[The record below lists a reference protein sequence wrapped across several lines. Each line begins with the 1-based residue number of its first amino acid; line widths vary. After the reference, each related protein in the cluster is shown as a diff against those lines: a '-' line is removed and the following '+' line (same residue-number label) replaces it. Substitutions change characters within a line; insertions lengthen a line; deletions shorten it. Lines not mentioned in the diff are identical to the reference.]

1 MVSPLA
7 KLRRPRGAGC
17 RVDFIRFYA
26 VVLRQPQQARPTR
39 LFFATTFCYAQTMNE
54 PQAPTAPLLHLD
66 NLSVTFTTATGPL
79 PAVRDVQLCLNA
91 GETVC
96 LVGESG
102 CGKSLTARAILRL
115 DPPNAVLGG
124 HIRLHGQDLLQLP
137 EKTMRSV
144 RGRQIGMIF
153 QEPMTSLNPVLK
165 VGDQVAEPLR
175 LHEHMSRAQARDA
188 AIDLLAEVGIPAP
201 QSRYD
206 DYPHQLSG
214 GMRQRVM
221 IAMALS
227 CRPELLLADEPTT
240 ALDATIQGQIL
251 RLLAARCRE
260 RSMSVLLITHD
271 LGIASQMADTV
282 GVMYAGRLVESAPA
296 QHLFADARHP
306 YTQGLLHAAPN
317 ARSRGLN
324 RLPTIPGTVPSLQ
337 NMPEGCPFHP
347 RCTAAL
353 DRCKKE
359 MPPAFTDGA
368 HSTACWLADRV

>member
-1 MVSPLA
+1 MNKPCESS
-7 KLRRPRGAGC
+7 
-17 RVDFIRFYA
+17 A
-26 VVLRQPQQARPTR
+26 V
-39 LFFATTFCYAQTMNE
+39 
-54 PQAPTAPLLHLD
+54 PLLHID
-66 NLSVTFTTATGPL
+66 NLSVTFTTADGPL
-79 PAVRDVQLCLNA
+79 PAVRNVNLSLTE

-102 CGKSLTARAILRL
+102 CGKSLTAKAVMRL
-115 DPPNAVLGG
+115 DPPNAVLDGR
-124 HIRLHGQDLLQLP
+124 ILLRGQNLLELP
-137 EKTMRSV
+137 EKAMRSV

-165 VGDQVAEPLR
+165 IGDQVAEPLR
-175 LHEHMSRAQARDA
+175 LHEKLSRAQARDA

-227 CRPELLLADEPTT
+227 CKPDLLLADEPTT

-260 RSMSVLLITHD
+260 RRMAVLLITHD
-271 LGIASQMADTV
+271 LGVAAQMADTV

-296 QHLFADARHP
+296 HDLFAATRHP
-306 YTQGLLHAAPN
+306 YTQGLLRAAPS
-317 ARSRGLN
+317 ARSRTLD
-324 RLPTIPGTVPSLQ
+324 RLPTIPGSVPSLG
-337 NMPEGCPFHP
+337 NMPAGCPFHP
-347 RCTAAL
+347 RCPAAL
-353 DRCKKE
+353 ARCKTE
-359 MPPAFTDGA
+359 MPPTTIDDRHA
-368 HSTACWLADRV
+368 TACWLAGQA

>member
-1 MVSPLA
+1 M
-7 KLRRPRGAGC
+7 
-17 RVDFIRFYA
+17 
-26 VVLRQPQQARPTR
+26 R
-39 LFFATTFCYAQTMNE
+39 LT
-54 PQAPTAPLLHLD
+54 
-66 NLSVTFTTATGPL
+66 
-79 PAVRDVQLCLNA
+79 PA
-91 GETVC
+91 
-96 LVGESG
+96 
-102 CGKSLTARAILRL
+102 
-115 DPPNAVLGG
+115 NAVLTGR
-124 HIRLHGQDLLQLP
+124 ILLHGKDLLALP
-137 EKTMRSV
+137 EKAMHTI

-175 LHEHMSRAQARDA
+175 LHEGLSSSQAREA
-188 AIDLLAEVGIPAP
+188 AIELLTEVGIPAP

-260 RSMSVLLITHD
+260 RRMAVLLITHD
-271 LGIASQMADTV
+271 LGVAAQMADTV

-296 QHLFADARHP
+296 QDLFADARHP
-306 YTQGLLHAAPN
+306 YTQGLLHAAPS
-317 ARSRGLN
+317 ARSRGLE

-337 NMPEGCPFHP
+337 NMPTGCPFHP
-347 RCTAAL
+347 RCTYAL
-353 DRCKKE
+353 PRCSTE
-359 MPPAFTDGA
+359 MPPTFAQGA
-368 HSTACWLADRV
+368 HSTACWLVKPA

>member
-1 MVSPLA
+1 
-7 KLRRPRGAGC
+7 
-17 RVDFIRFYA
+17 
-26 VVLRQPQQARPTR
+26 
-39 LFFATTFCYAQTMNE
+39 MNE
-54 PQAPTAPLLHLD
+54 PQAPTPLLQLD
-66 NLSVTFTTATGPL
+66 DLSVTFTTAQGPL
-79 PAVRDVQLCLNA
+79 LAVRNVNFCINK
-91 GETVC
+91 GETAC

-102 CGKSLTARAILRL
+102 CGKSLTAKAIMRLAPANAILNGRIL
-115 DPPNAVLGG
+115 
-124 HIRLHGQDLLQLP
+124 LHGQDLLALP
-137 EKTMRSV
+137 ENAMHTV

-153 QEPMTSLNPVLK
+153 QEPMTALNPVLK

-175 LHEHMSRAQARDA
+175 LHEGLSSAQARDA
-188 AIDLLAEVGIPAP
+188 AIELLTEVGIPAP

-214 GMRQRVM
+214 GMRQRIM

-227 CRPELLLADEPTT
+227 CKPGLLLADEPTT

-260 RSMSVLLITHD
+260 RHMAVLLITHD
-271 LGIASQMADTV
+271 LGVAAQMADTV

-296 QHLFADARHP
+296 QDLFADARHP

-337 NMPEGCPFHP
+337 NMPLGCPFHP
-347 RCTAAL
+347 RCAAAMPRCTA
-353 DRCKKE
+353 E
-359 MPPAFTDGA
+359 MPPSIAQGA
-368 HSTACWLADRV
+368 HRTACWLVNPA

>member
-1 MVSPLA
+1 
-7 KLRRPRGAGC
+7 
-17 RVDFIRFYA
+17 
-26 VVLRQPQQARPTR
+26 
-39 LFFATTFCYAQTMNE
+39 MNE
-54 PQAPTAPLLHLD
+54 PQAPTAPLLQLD
-66 NLSVTFTTATGPL
+66 NLSVTFTTAQGL
-79 PAVRDVQLCLNA
+79 LHAVRNINFSMNE

-102 CGKSLTARAILRL
+102 CGKSLTAKAIMRL
-115 DPPNAVLGG
+115 TPANAVLTGR
-124 HIRLHGQDLLQLP
+124 ILLHGKNLLTMP
-137 EKTMRSV
+137 EKAMHTV
-144 RGRQIGMIF
+144 RGRRIGMIF

-175 LHEHMSRAQARDA
+175 LHEGLSSSQAREA
-188 AIDLLAEVGIPAP
+188 AIELLTEVGIPAP

-260 RSMSVLLITHD
+260 RRMAVLLITHD
-271 LGIASQMADTV
+271 LGVAAQMADTV

-296 QHLFADARHP
+296 QDLFADARHP
-306 YTQGLLHAAPN
+306 YTQGLLHAAPS
-317 ARSRGLN
+317 ARSRGLE

-337 NMPEGCPFHP
+337 NMPTGCPFHP
-347 RCTAAL
+347 RCTCAL
-353 DRCKKE
+353 PRCSTE
-359 MPPAFTDGA
+359 MPPTFAQGA
-368 HSTACWLADRV
+368 HRTACWLVKPA